1 MKKGKIELRDA
12 YTGTYNKIELQRST
26 LSCTLHAGN
35 RIAVPGSPCIRR
47 KLNLWAGERS
57 CRDTP
62 SPCIDQER
70 HLRTRKLDR
79 NGECG
84 IVSRRRIDRGE
95 ELPARNRY
103 IGGVRSLQG
112 RRNVAQGWHAWMV
125 WWLSTWN
132 LVVGDMKDWEH
143 YGIRINKYLSLFF
156 LWWDFWTWKS
166 MNN

>member
-1 MKKGKIELRDA
+1 MHV
-12 YTGTYNKIELQRST
+12 T
-26 LSCTLHAGN
+26 
-35 RIAVPGSPCIRR
+35 RR
-47 KLNLWAGERS
+47 KPHCSAWKSLHQEETQFVGRS

-103 IGGVRSLQG
+103 IGGVLGRARALQG
-112 RRNVAQGWHAWMV
+112 RRNVAQG
-125 WWLSTWN
+125 
-132 LVVGDMKDWEH
+132 
-143 YGIRINKYLSLFF
+143 
-156 LWWDFWTWKS
+156 
-166 MNN
+166 